1 MKHFKATWG
10 EGYYK
15 PDTAIITLKDINDKN
30 GWDDWAI
37 EKIEQLSIGET
48 ADCTDISGVLY
59 VKRIAQEEA

>member
-15 PDTAIITLKDINDKN
+15 PDTTIITLKDINDKN

-37 EKIEQLSIGET
+37 EKIEQLSIG
-48 ADCTDISGVLY
+48 
-59 VKRIAQEEA
+59 